1 MNEIILTND
10 NGEQC
15 ITSMQIAEATGK
27 THAHV
32 LRDIRNMEPGWE
44 KERGTKFGFMQIRE
58 EIPNGGYRMRP
69 CFKLTKVESL
79 YVATKFNDE
88 ARARLV
94 LRWAE
99 LEKGLRS
106 SMSMESKKLLVTE
119 QEILQR
125 GDQIRREQIEKENEP
140 SDGCFTTSEIAKEM
154 ELTTKQLNKLLVEAG
169 VQYFNGGRYKVTPE
183 FSHLGLTKDRSFHY
197 YSLEGEKKERLYLV
211 WTQEGR
217 EWIEENPMFKVSKK
231 QENKGR
237 VRFLTNE
244 EKNKL
249 LTECKNI
256 SNELYLLVLIAITSG
271 ARYSEITN
279 LKWQNI
285 DFTNRLYH
293 FLDTKNG
300 DDRGVPISNIAYDA
314 LEDFGK
320 VRQLKSDY
328 IFANK
333 KGGIIY
339 FRNLFYKAIENA
351 GIENFHFHDLRH
363 TAASYLAMNGASL
376 LEIAE
381 ILGHK
386 TLSMVKRYSHLTQKH
401 TATLINKMV
410 EKEFGNFN

>member
-125 GDQIRREQIEKENEP
+125 GDQIRREQIEKENP
-140 SDGCFTTSEIAKEM
+140 AT
-154 ELTTKQLNKLLVEAG
+154 
-169 VQYFNGGRYKVTPE
+169 
-183 FSHLGLTKDRSFHY
+183 
-197 YSLEGEKKERLYLV
+197 
-211 WTQEGR
+211 
-217 EWIEENPMFKVSKK
+217 
-231 QENKGR
+231 
-237 VRFLTNE
+237 
-244 EKNKL
+244 
-249 LTECKNI
+249 
-256 SNELYLLVLIAITSG
+256 
-271 ARYSEITN
+271 
-279 LKWQNI
+279 
-285 DFTNRLYH
+285 
-293 FLDTKNG
+293 
-300 DDRGVPISNIAYDA
+300 DA
-314 LEDFGK
+314 LPP
-320 VRQLKSDY
+320 VR
-328 IFANK
+328 
-333 KGGIIY
+333 
-339 FRNLFYKAIENA
+339 
-351 GIENFHFHDLRH
+351 
-363 TAASYLAMNGASL
+363 
-376 LEIAE
+376 
-381 ILGHK
+381 
-386 TLSMVKRYSHLTQKH
+386 
-401 TATLINKMV
+401 
-410 EKEFGNFN
+410 

>member
-125 GDQIRREQIEKENEP
+125 GDQIRREQIVKENEP
-140 SDGCFTTSEIAKEM
+140 SDGCFITSEIAKEM

-169 VQYFNGGRYKVTPE
+169 VQYFNGGRYKVTPA

-217 EWIEENPMFKVSKK
+217 EWIEEN
-231 QENKGR
+231 
-237 VRFLTNE
+237 
-244 EKNKL
+244 
-249 LTECKNI
+249 I
-256 SNELYLLVLIAITSG
+256 
-271 ARYSEITN
+271 
-279 LKWQNI
+279 
-285 DFTNRLYH
+285 
-293 FLDTKNG
+293 
-300 DDRGVPISNIAYDA
+300 
-314 LEDFGK
+314 
-320 VRQLKSDY
+320 
-328 IFANK
+328 
-333 KGGIIY
+333 
-339 FRNLFYKAIENA
+339 
-351 GIENFHFHDLRH
+351 
-363 TAASYLAMNGASL
+363 
-376 LEIAE
+376 
-381 ILGHK
+381 
-386 TLSMVKRYSHLTQKH
+386 
-401 TATLINKMV
+401 
-410 EKEFGNFN
+410 